1 MARVK
6 ESKTRDF
13 FYSLSPWLLMAAC
26 VLLLF
31 VLTLFT
37 VNNYQREKK
46 LVIEALTQKGA
57 TIIRFINSSS
67 RESMRAN
74 LRGSQDLL
82 PWEDHA
88 QVAMDQAVE
97 QPGIDNVYLVDL
109 HDQIIAG
116 AGESFSKKKMNADEL
131 SFLESL
137 RRSHPGF
144 VALRDVKDSR
154 NGQRFFQVAGHL
166 QALGGSGS
174 FSGMGGRGGMNSR
187 MMMRGA
193 GRQPVLAHFRGEL
206 VRLSEVQPI
215 LIVELNFE
223 QFSSP
228 VRKQVVQMVTLF
240 VVFILV
246 AVGSLL
252 SLLTLRGLKGSRIR
266 LGRIEKELQRS
277 ERLAALGKVA
287 AGVAHELRNPLSS
300 IKGLAILLQSKFNGE
315 KGKGGVEAADLL
327 VQEVERLN
335 RSIGEL
341 LDYAKPAK
349 LNKISVDVNAV
360 VDKTVLL
367 VNMDLEDRDI
377 ALDLHLADALPE
389 MEGDEDKLNQ
399 VFLNL
404 LLNGIQAM
412 DDGGRLTVSSKQMG
426 RNVLVVVE
434 DTGTGVSHE
443 NLQKIFDPYFTTKRD
458 GTGLGLAMSAKIIE
472 EHGGEIILTS
482 RQGEGT
488 RVEVILPVG

>member
-1 MARVK
+1 MTRRKAN
-6 ESKTRDF
+6 KTRDF
-13 FYSLSPWLLMAAC
+13 FYNLSPWLLIAAC

-46 LVIEALTQKGA
+46 LVMEALTQKGA

-82 PWEDHA
+82 PWENHA
-88 QVAMDQAVE
+88 QVAMEQAVE
-97 QPGIDNVYLVDL
+97 QPGVDNVYLVDL

-116 AGESFSKKKMNADEL
+116 AGKSFSERKMSGKEL

-137 RRSHPGF
+137 RGSRPGF
-144 VALRDVKDSR
+144 VALRDVGDNQ
-154 NGQRFFQVAGHL
+154 NGQRFFQVAGRF
-166 QALGGSGS
+166 QVPVAPGT

-187 MMMRGA
+187 MMMHGA
-193 GRQPVLAHFRGEL
+193 GRQQMFPHIRGEID
-206 VRLSEVQPI
+206 RLAKVQPI
-215 LIVELNFE
+215 LIVELNFA

-228 VRKQVVQMVTLF
+228 VRRQVVQMVILF

-252 SLLTLRGLKGSRIR
+252 SLMTLRGLKGSRIR

-300 IKGLAILLQSKFNGE
+300 IKGLAILLQSKFTGE
-315 KGKGGVEAADLL
+315 KEKSGVEAANLL
-327 VQEVERLN
+327 VHEVERLN

-349 LNKISVDVNAV
+349 LNKISVNVNAV
-360 VDKTVLL
+360 VKKTVLL
-367 VNMDLEDRDI
+367 VNMDLEDRNI
-377 ALDLHLADALPE
+377 VLDLHLSDELPE
-389 MEGDEDKLNQ
+389 VEGDEDKLNQ

-412 DDGGRLTVSSKQMG
+412 DDGGRLTVSSNQKG
-426 RNVLVVVE
+426 KNVLVVVE
-434 DTGTGVSHE
+434 DTGTGVSNE
-443 NLQKIFDPYFTTKRD
+443 NLQKIFDPYFTTKSD

-472 EHGGEIILTS
+472 EHEGEIVLTN
-482 RQGEGT
+482 RKGEGT
-488 RVEVILPVG
+488 RVEVVLPVG